1 MNDFDSLGDKSG
13 PGQTV
18 SVANLRTTK
27 ASFYADLLRKLLQRP
42 GTTDSDVNPMKV
54 GVDKSFI
61 LDVANELDT
70 LSRIITGMHIRE
82 HDNTQRTPRPQR
94 DQAAF
99 GLAEALRGNLR
110 GDPNYMICSNDKPAP
125 NQIATE
131 LRQCFAGKPEDSICM
146 DAADEIDRLRA
157 WLSFI
162 AKVDDHAV
170 QALNGA
176 PSPLEDNE

>member
-1 MNDFDSLGDKSG
+1 MNDYSLGDKSG

-70 LSRIITGMHIRE
+70 LSRIITHMHIRE

-110 GDPNYMICSNDKPAP
+110 GDPNYMICSNDSDVNPIRMLPRLDGMERA
-125 NQIATE
+125 
-131 LRQCFAGKPEDSICM
+131 LVV
-146 DAADEIDRLRA
+146 DAAAEIDRLRA

-176 PSPLEDNE
+176 PSPLEDDE